1 MKEIKKILCGNFV
14 CAIFLYH
21 KNIFVKKQGEIMG
34 TELTKTLTKGKPGKV
49 IFYFSLPVIAGNLF
63 QLFYTMADTV
73 IVGRTMGAD
82 ALAAVGSTTVVI
94 YLILCFIQGVT
105 GGYGIVTAQNFGAKN
120 EKGVRQS
127 IGVSLIQTF
136 IFTIIIT
143 VISCMLT
150 ITILEKMNTPQDI
163 FKLSYDYMIV
173 VFIGTGATFYYNLFS
188 NILRALGD
196 SKTPLYFLVLSSILN
211 IFLDILFIVPLK
223 MGVAG
228 AAWATVLSQLIS
240 AVLCLFYA
248 LKFFPVTRLKKEDWK
263 FDKKVHLKNLKI
275 AFPMGFQMSVMCIGQ
290 LAMQAAVNKIGTNAI
305 AGYTA
310 ASKVDQMSVLV
321 NNAFGITISNYV
333 AQNFGA
339 GLIGRIKKGVKSCMM
354 ITHGANLL
362 MAVFILGTQSLIIPI
377 FMNEPNEEIF
387 MYAKDYLWV
396 IVPFYLLL
404 GMVAVYRSS
413 VQSMGDSV
421 TPFLA
426 CIIELF
432 ARIFC
437 ALYLSIFL
445 GYKGICFS
453 TPFAWLTSLCL
464 IIPVYYMTIKKLT
477 FEKIK
482 GYTLN
487 MKNIKIRKV

>member
-1 MKEIKKILCGNFV
+1 MV
-14 CAIFLYH
+14 
-21 KNIFVKKQGEIMG
+21 
-34 TELTKTLTKGKPGKV
+34 KTLTKGKPAKI

-63 QLFYTMADTV
+63 QLFYTMADTI

-82 ALAAVGSTTVVI
+82 ALAAVGSTTVII

-120 EKGVRQS
+120 EKGVKES
-127 IGVSLIQTF
+127 IGASIIQTTVF
-136 IFTIIIT
+136 SLIIT
-143 VISCMLT
+143 VISCLLT
-150 ITILEKMNTPQDI
+150 DIILKKMNTPQEI
-163 FKLSYDYMIV
+163 YQLSYDYMFV
-173 VFIGTGATFYYNLFS
+173 VFAGTGATFFYNLFS

-196 SKTPLYFLVLSSILN
+196 SKTPLYFLVISSLLN
-211 IFLDILFIVPLK
+211 IFLDILFIVPFK

-240 AVLCLFYA
+240 AVLCALYA
-248 LKFFPVTRLKKEDWK
+248 VKHFPVTRLKKEDWK
-263 FDKKVHLKNLKI
+263 SDAETHAKHLKI

-290 LAMQAAVNKIGTNAI
+290 LAMQSAVNKIGTNAI

-310 ASKVDQMSVLV
+310 ASKIDQMSVLV

-333 AQNFGA
+333 AQNYGA
-339 GLIGRIKKGVKSCMM
+339 GFIGRIKKGVRSCLM
-354 ITHGANLL
+354 IGHAGNIF
-362 MAVFILGTQSLIIPI
+362 MGILILATQSFVIPI

-387 MYAKDYLWV
+387 LYAKDYLWV

-404 GMVAVYRSS
+404 GLLAIYRSS
-413 VQSMGDSV
+413 IQSMGDSV

-432 ARIFC
+432 SRIFC
-437 ALYLSIFL
+437 ALYLSLYF

-453 TPFAWLTSLCL
+453 TPFAWIGALCIL
-464 IIPVYYMTIKKLT
+464 IPVYYRTIRKISL
-477 FEKIK
+477 EKMAK
-482 GYTLN
+482 GNYSNL
-487 MKNIKIRKV
+487 KRKIRKV

>member
-1 MKEIKKILCGNFV
+1 MV
-14 CAIFLYH
+14 
-21 KNIFVKKQGEIMG
+21 
-34 TELTKTLTKGKPGKV
+34 KTLTKGKPAKI

-63 QLFYTMADTV
+63 QLFYTMADTI

-120 EKGVRQS
+120 EKGVKES
-127 IGVSLIQTF
+127 IGASIIQTAVF
-136 IFTIIIT
+136 SLIIT
-143 VISCMLT
+143 VISCLLT
-150 ITILEKMNTPQDI
+150 DIILKKMNTPQEI
-163 FKLSYDYMIV
+163 YQLSYDYMFV
-173 VFIGTGATFYYNLFS
+173 VFAGTGATFFYNLFS

-196 SKTPLYFLVLSSILN
+196 SKTPLYFLVISSLLN
-211 IFLDILFIVPLK
+211 IFLDILFIVPFK

-240 AVLCLFYA
+240 AVLCALYA
-248 LKFFPVTRLKKEDWK
+248 VKHFSVTRLKKEDWK
-263 FDKKVHLKNLKI
+263 SDAETHTKHLKI

-290 LAMQAAVNKIGTNAI
+290 LAMQSAVNKIGTNAI

-310 ASKVDQMSVLV
+310 ASKIDQMSVLV

-333 AQNFGA
+333 AQNYGA
-339 GLIGRIKKGVKSCMM
+339 GLIGRIKKGVRSCLM
-354 ITHGANLL
+354 IGHAGNLF
-362 MAVFILGTQSLIIPI
+362 MGILILATQSFVIPI

-387 MYAKDYLWV
+387 LYAKDYLWV

-404 GMVAVYRSS
+404 GLLAIYRSS
-413 VQSMGDSV
+413 IQSMGDSV

-432 ARIFC
+432 SRIFC
-437 ALYLSIFL
+437 ALYLSLYF

-453 TPFAWLTSLCL
+453 TPFAWIGALCIL
-464 IIPVYYMTIKKLT
+464 IPVYYRTIRKISL
-477 FEKIK
+477 EKMSK
-482 GYTLN
+482 GNYSNL
-487 MKNIKIRKV
+487 KRKIRKV

>member
-1 MKEIKKILCGNFV
+1 MV
-14 CAIFLYH
+14 
-21 KNIFVKKQGEIMG
+21 
-34 TELTKTLTKGKPGKV
+34 KTLTKGKPAKI

-63 QLFYTMADTV
+63 QLFYTMADTI

-82 ALAAVGSTTVVI
+82 ALAAVGSTTVII

-120 EKGVRQS
+120 EKGVKES
-127 IGVSLIQTF
+127 IGASIIQTAVF
-136 IFTIIIT
+136 SLIIT
-143 VISCMLT
+143 VISCLLT
-150 ITILEKMNTPQDI
+150 DIILKKMNTPQEI
-163 FKLSYDYMIV
+163 YQLSYDYMFV
-173 VFIGTGATFYYNLFS
+173 VFAGTGATFFYNLFS

-196 SKTPLYFLVLSSILN
+196 SKTPLYFLVISSLLN
-211 IFLDILFIVPLK
+211 IFLDILFIVPFK

-240 AVLCLFYA
+240 AVLCALYA
-248 LKFFPVTRLKKEDWK
+248 VKHFPVTRLKKEDWK
-263 FDKKVHLKNLKI
+263 SDAETHAKHLKI

-290 LAMQAAVNKIGTNAI
+290 LAMQSAVNKIGTNAI

-310 ASKVDQMSVLV
+310 ASKIDQMSVLV

-333 AQNFGA
+333 AQNYGA
-339 GLIGRIKKGVKSCMM
+339 GFIGRIKKGVRSCLM
-354 ITHGANLL
+354 IGHAGNLF
-362 MAVFILGTQSLIIPI
+362 MGILILATQSFVIPI

-387 MYAKDYLWV
+387 LYAKDYLWV

-404 GMVAVYRSS
+404 GLLAIYRSS
-413 VQSMGDSV
+413 IQSMGDSV

-432 ARIFC
+432 SRIFC
-437 ALYLSIFL
+437 ALYLSLYF

-453 TPFAWLTSLCL
+453 TPFAWIGALCIL
-464 IIPVYYMTIKKLT
+464 IPVYYRTIRKISL
-477 FEKIK
+477 EKMSK
-482 GYTLN
+482 GNYSNL
-487 MKNIKIRKV
+487 KRKIRKV

>member
-1 MKEIKKILCGNFV
+1 MV
-14 CAIFLYH
+14 
-21 KNIFVKKQGEIMG
+21 
-34 TELTKTLTKGKPGKV
+34 KTLTKGKPAKI

-63 QLFYTMADTV
+63 QLFYTMADTI

-120 EKGVRQS
+120 EKGVKES
-127 IGVSLIQTF
+127 IGASIIQTAVF
-136 IFTIIIT
+136 SLVIT
-143 VISCMLT
+143 VISCLLT
-150 ITILEKMNTPQDI
+150 DIILKKMNTPQEI
-163 FKLSYDYMIV
+163 YQLSYDYMFV
-173 VFIGTGATFYYNLFS
+173 VFAGTGATFFYNLFS

-196 SKTPLYFLVLSSILN
+196 SKTPLYFLVISSLLN
-211 IFLDILFIVPLK
+211 IFLDILFIVPFK

-240 AVLCLFYA
+240 AVLCALYA
-248 LKFFPVTRLKKEDWK
+248 VKHFPVTRLKKEDWK
-263 FDKKVHLKNLKI
+263 SDAGTHAKHLKI

-290 LAMQAAVNKIGTNAI
+290 LAMQSAVNKIGTNAI

-310 ASKVDQMSVLV
+310 ASKIDQMSVLV

-333 AQNFGA
+333 AQNYGA
-339 GLIGRIKKGVKSCMM
+339 GLIGRIKKGVRSCLM
-354 ITHGANLL
+354 IGHAGNLF
-362 MAVFILGTQSLIIPI
+362 MGILILATQSFVIPI

-387 MYAKDYLWV
+387 LYAKDYLWV

-404 GMVAVYRSS
+404 GLLAIYRSS
-413 VQSMGDSV
+413 IQSMGDSV

-432 ARIFC
+432 SRIFC
-437 ALYLSIFL
+437 ALYLSLYF

-453 TPFAWLTSLCL
+453 TPFAWIGALCIL
-464 IIPVYYMTIKKLT
+464 IPVYYRTIRKISL
-477 FEKIK
+477 EKMSK
-482 GYTLN
+482 GNYSNL
-487 MKNIKIRKV
+487 KRKIRKV

>member
-1 MKEIKKILCGNFV
+1 MV
-14 CAIFLYH
+14 
-21 KNIFVKKQGEIMG
+21 
-34 TELTKTLTKGKPGKV
+34 KTLTKGKPAKI

-63 QLFYTMADTV
+63 QLFYTMADTI

-120 EKGVRQS
+120 EKGVKES
-127 IGVSLIQTF
+127 IGASIIQTAVF
-136 IFTIIIT
+136 SLIIT
-143 VISCMLT
+143 VISCLLT
-150 ITILEKMNTPQDI
+150 DIILKKMNTPQEI
-163 FKLSYDYMIV
+163 YQLSYDYMFV
-173 VFIGTGATFYYNLFS
+173 VFAGTGATFFYNLFS

-196 SKTPLYFLVLSSILN
+196 SKTPLYFLVISSLLN
-211 IFLDILFIVPLK
+211 IFLDILFIVPFK

-240 AVLCLFYA
+240 AVLCALYA
-248 LKFFPVTRLKKEDWK
+248 VKHFPVTRLKKEDWK
-263 FDKKVHLKNLKI
+263 SDAETHAKHLKI

-290 LAMQAAVNKIGTNAI
+290 LAMQSAVNKIGTNAI

-310 ASKVDQMSVLV
+310 ASKIDQMSVLV

-333 AQNFGA
+333 AQNYGA
-339 GLIGRIKKGVKSCMM
+339 GFIGRIKKGVRSCLM
-354 ITHGANLL
+354 IGHVGNIF
-362 MAVFILGTQSLIIPI
+362 MGILILATQSFVIPI

-387 MYAKDYLWV
+387 LYAKDYLWV

-404 GMVAVYRSS
+404 GLLAIYRSS
-413 VQSMGDSV
+413 IQSMGDSV

-432 ARIFC
+432 SRIFC
-437 ALYLSIFL
+437 ALYLSLYF

-453 TPFAWLTSLCL
+453 TPFAWIGALCIL
-464 IIPVYYMTIKKLT
+464 IPVYYRTIRKISL
-477 FEKIK
+477 EKMAK
-482 GYTLN
+482 GNYSNL
-487 MKNIKIRKV
+487 KRKIRKV

>member
-1 MKEIKKILCGNFV
+1 MV
-14 CAIFLYH
+14 
-21 KNIFVKKQGEIMG
+21 
-34 TELTKTLTKGKPGKV
+34 KTLTKGKPAKI

-63 QLFYTMADTV
+63 QLFYTMADTI

-120 EKGVRQS
+120 EKGVKES
-127 IGVSLIQTF
+127 IGASIIQTAVF
-136 IFTIIIT
+136 SLIIT
-143 VISCMLT
+143 VISCLLT
-150 ITILEKMNTPQDI
+150 DIILKKMNTPQEI
-163 FKLSYDYMIV
+163 YQLSYDYMFV
-173 VFIGTGATFYYNLFS
+173 VFAGTGATFFYNLFS
-188 NILRALGD
+188 NILRALRD
-196 SKTPLYFLVLSSILN
+196 SKTPLYFLVISSLLN
-211 IFLDILFIVPLK
+211 IFLDILFIVPFK

-240 AVLCLFYA
+240 AVLCALYA
-248 LKFFPVTRLKKEDWK
+248 VKHFPVTRLKKEDWK
-263 FDKKVHLKNLKI
+263 SDAETHAKHLKI

-290 LAMQAAVNKIGTNAI
+290 LAMQSAVNKIGTNAI

-310 ASKVDQMSVLV
+310 ASKIDQMSVLV

-333 AQNFGA
+333 AQNYGA
-339 GLIGRIKKGVKSCMM
+339 GFIGRIKKGVRSCLM
-354 ITHGANLL
+354 IGHAGNIF
-362 MAVFILGTQSLIIPI
+362 MGILILATQSFVIPI

-387 MYAKDYLWV
+387 LYAKDYLWV

-404 GMVAVYRSS
+404 GLLAIYRSS
-413 VQSMGDSV
+413 IQSMGDSV

-432 ARIFC
+432 SRIFC
-437 ALYLSIFL
+437 ALYLSLYF

-453 TPFAWLTSLCL
+453 TPFAWIGTLCIL
-464 IIPVYYMTIKKLT
+464 IPVYYRTIRKISL
-477 FEKIK
+477 EKMAK
-482 GYTLN
+482 GNYSNL
-487 MKNIKIRKV
+487 KRKIRKV

>member
-1 MKEIKKILCGNFV
+1 MV
-14 CAIFLYH
+14 
-21 KNIFVKKQGEIMG
+21 
-34 TELTKTLTKGKPGKV
+34 KTLTKGKPAKI

-63 QLFYTMADTV
+63 QLFYTMADTI

-120 EKGVRQS
+120 EKGVKES
-127 IGVSLIQTF
+127 IGASIIQTTVF
-136 IFTIIIT
+136 SLIIT
-143 VISCMLT
+143 VISCLLT
-150 ITILEKMNTPQDI
+150 DIILKKMNTPQEI
-163 FKLSYDYMIV
+163 YQLSYDYMFV
-173 VFIGTGATFYYNLFS
+173 VFAGTGATFFYNLFS

-196 SKTPLYFLVLSSILN
+196 SKTPLYFLVISSLLN
-211 IFLDILFIVPLK
+211 IFLDILFIVPFK

-240 AVLCLFYA
+240 AVLCALYA
-248 LKFFPVTRLKKEDWK
+248 VKHFPVTRLKKEDWK
-263 FDKKVHLKNLKI
+263 SDAETHAKHLKI

-290 LAMQAAVNKIGTNAI
+290 LAMQSAVNKIGTNAI

-310 ASKVDQMSVLV
+310 ASKIDQMSVLV

-333 AQNFGA
+333 AQNYGA
-339 GLIGRIKKGVKSCMM
+339 GLIGRIKKGVRSCL
-354 ITHGANLL
+354 IIGHVGNLF
-362 MAVFILGTQSLIIPI
+362 MGILILATQSFVIPI

-387 MYAKDYLWV
+387 LYAKDYLWV

-404 GMVAVYRSS
+404 GFLVIYRSS
-413 VQSMGDSV
+413 IQSMGDSV

-432 ARIFC
+432 SRIFC
-437 ALYLSIFL
+437 ALYLSLYF

-453 TPFAWLTSLCL
+453 TPFAWIGALCIL
-464 IIPVYYMTIKKLT
+464 IPVYYRTIRKISL
-477 FEKIK
+477 EKMAKGNYPNIK
-482 GYTLN
+482 R
-487 MKNIKIRKV
+487 KIRKV

>member
-1 MKEIKKILCGNFV
+1 MV
-14 CAIFLYH
+14 
-21 KNIFVKKQGEIMG
+21 
-34 TELTKTLTKGKPGKV
+34 KTLTKGKPAKI

-63 QLFYTMADTV
+63 QLFYTMADTI

-120 EKGVRQS
+120 EKGVKES
-127 IGVSLIQTF
+127 IGASIIQTAVF
-136 IFTIIIT
+136 SLIIT
-143 VISCMLT
+143 VISCLLT
-150 ITILEKMNTPQDI
+150 DIILKKMNTPQEI
-163 FKLSYDYMIV
+163 YQLSYDYMFV
-173 VFIGTGATFYYNLFS
+173 VFAGTGATFFYNLFS
-188 NILRALGD
+188 NILRTLRD
-196 SKTPLYFLVLSSILN
+196 SKTPLYFLVISSLLN
-211 IFLDILFIVPLK
+211 IFLDILFIVPFK

-240 AVLCLFYA
+240 AVLCALYA
-248 LKFFPVTRLKKEDWK
+248 VKHFPVTRLKKEDWK
-263 FDKKVHLKNLKI
+263 SDAETHAKHLKI

-290 LAMQAAVNKIGTNAI
+290 LAMQSAVNKIGTNAI

-310 ASKVDQMSVLV
+310 ASKIDQMSVLV

-333 AQNFGA
+333 AQNYGA
-339 GLIGRIKKGVKSCMM
+339 GFIGRIKKGVRSCLM
-354 ITHGANLL
+354 IGHAGNIF
-362 MAVFILGTQSLIIPI
+362 MGILILATQSFVIPI

-387 MYAKDYLWV
+387 LYAKDYLWV

-404 GMVAVYRSS
+404 GLLAIYRSS
-413 VQSMGDSV
+413 IQSMGDSI

-432 ARIFC
+432 SRIFC
-437 ALYLSIFL
+437 ALYLSLYF

-453 TPFAWLTSLCL
+453 TPFAWIGALCIL
-464 IIPVYYMTIKKLT
+464 IPVYYRTIRKISL
-477 FEKIK
+477 EKMAK
-482 GYTLN
+482 GNYSNL
-487 MKNIKIRKV
+487 KRKIRKV